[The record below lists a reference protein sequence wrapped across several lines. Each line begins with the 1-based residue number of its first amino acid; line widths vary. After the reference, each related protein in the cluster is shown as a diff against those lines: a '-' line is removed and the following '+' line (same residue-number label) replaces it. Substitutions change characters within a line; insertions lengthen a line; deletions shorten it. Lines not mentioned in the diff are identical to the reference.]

1 MSIAHITYT
10 IAHWANSTV
19 HKILNLKGIY
29 AILSRISKCRKS
41 RILVLIFW
49 VKKLVGANFLRF
61 CNSAAWADWHS
72 KVNQE
77 IGQNTNIILMH
88 GSLSGALDHE
98 DWGFSLRTPSSQT
111 QFIKI
116 FSSKWQVMQRNF
128 KVVSLITSPLL
139 PLRHKTMICCFLR
152 TLCVVLLFQ
161 NCLHQ
166 SCSFLILLTSSAPP
180 PLLSPE

>member
-1 MSIAHITYT
+1 MAVSVWKIYLCYFFQLVLIFGPFWVIFGLFWVILDHF
-10 IAHWANSTV
+10 WA
-19 HKILNLKGIY
+19 IFF
-29 AILSRISKCRKS
+29 
-41 RILVLIFW
+41 VLIFW